1 MPGGPGQGGDPSL
14 VRLLAGWLP
23 RQRWFGGKDSP
34 IEDLSIGTAT
44 ELRTG
49 EPGLHHLVLDVRQS
63 GATEHYQVLLG
74 VRRDLPERLRS
85 HEIGLLTGATGITGH
100 AYDAAHDPELT
111 RPLLAHMARESVIGP
126 LHFRR
131 APGTGIRT
139 DLDGTPSTAEQSNTS
154 LIFGDAYMCKLF
166 RKLAPGMNPDL
177 EVNLALTRAVSDAVE
192 VPVIAS
198 GGVGNAQDL
207 VDGVVKGHASAV
219 LAASIF
225 HFGEVSIAQAKD
237 ALKAAGLPIRPI

>member
-111 RPLLAHMARESVIGP
+111 RPLLAHMARESVI
-126 LHFRR
+126 
-131 APGTGIRT
+131 
-139 DLDGTPSTAEQSNTS
+139 
-154 LIFGDAYMCKLF
+154 
-166 RKLAPGMNPDL
+166 
-177 EVNLALTRAVSDAVE
+177 V
-192 VPVIAS
+192 
-198 GGVGNAQDL
+198 
-207 VDGVVKGHASAV
+207 AV
-219 LAASIF
+219 LIVFATPHSYVEYVLRFVASRT
-225 HFGEVSIAQAKD
+225 SPT
-237 ALKAAGLPIRPI
+237 LPKPSSK